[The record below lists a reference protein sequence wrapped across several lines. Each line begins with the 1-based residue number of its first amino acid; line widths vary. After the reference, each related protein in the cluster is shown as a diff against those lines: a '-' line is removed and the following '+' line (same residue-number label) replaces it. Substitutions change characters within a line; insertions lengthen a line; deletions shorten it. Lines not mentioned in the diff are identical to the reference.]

1 MKPELLLPAG
11 NAESF
16 NAAMEGGADA
26 VYLGMRKFNALGRA
40 ANFTPEQL
48 QSIIHITQSKGRKVY
63 LTLNTVIK
71 NEELPELVEWLSI
84 LSQTDLAAVIIQ
96 DWGLYYLVKKLFP
109 TLKIHASTQMQTH
122 NSTGVNFADKM
133 GFERVI
139 MARELTMSELETIR
153 KQAILPLEVF
163 SHGALCY
170 SFSGA
175 CLFSSYLDGNS
186 ANRGLCA
193 QPCRRLFESGESKK
207 FLFSMKDHQ
216 LIDYVPQLMDM
227 GISAL
232 KIEGRMRSAEY
243 TFNVAKAYRMA
254 IDEPEKISEAK
265 EVLTKDL
272 GRDKTSYFAGN
283 SLQNTI
289 SDNPA
294 TGIFL
299 GKITRVTFEGFSFNA
314 PFAMKEGNRIRIHSP
329 EGEVKEAVK
338 LKDFSGNKRNFIKV
352 NKPDSEAKRGDLVYL
367 AEFRE
372 EKFKNKLAEKGNP
385 VPKALPEKQIQSIL
399 GNIQHKKEHN
409 QRQIFARIDQVEW
422 IKKIY
427 IRSVDKVILSF
438 PKRQWKDFMTGN
450 PFVQRNKKKFIIEL
464 PKFIA
469 EKDLAH
475 YKDFCHK
482 TKMEGFNHFMISQ
495 LSQIDLI
502 PANAT
507 ISVNENVYSFNDAA
521 IALLKEKGIRHY
533 VYPLENEK
541 KNLLKQSDRDGIV
554 PILFHPELFYSR
566 MPVKLDD
573 DNQKVFTDDE
583 GNVFHKSTRDGITI
597 INPEIPVANFQDVKA
612 LNKAGFHNYLL
623 DFSHIN
629 PSQNKFNTY
638 LKHLHD
644 SEQLQPSTSF
654 NFSKG
659 LK

>member
-26 VYLGMRKFNALGRA
+26 VYLGMRKFNARGRA

-48 QSIIHITQSKGRKVY
+48 QSIIHITQNQGRKVY

-71 NEELPELVEWLSI
+71 NEELPELIEWLSI
-84 LSQTDLAAVIIQ
+84 LSQTELSAVIIQ
-96 DWGLYYLVKKLFP
+96 DWGVYYLIKKLFP

-139 MARELTMSELETIR
+139 MARELTISELEAVR

-175 CLFSSYLDGNS
+175 CLFSSYLGGNS

-193 QPCRRLFESGESKK
+193 QPCRRLFESGENKK
-207 FLFSMKDHQ
+207 FLFSLKDHQ

-232 KIEGRMRSAEY
+232 KVEGRMRSSEY
-243 TFNVAKAYRMA
+243 TYNVAKAYRLA
-254 IDEPEKISEAK
+254 IDEPARVAEAK
-265 EVLTKDL
+265 EMLTKDL
-272 GRDKTSYFAGN
+272 GREKTSYFIGN
-283 SLQNTI
+283 NLNNAI
-289 SDNPA
+289 SENPA

-299 GKITRVTFEGFSFNA
+299 GRITRISSEGFAFNA
-314 PFAMKEGNRIRIHSP
+314 PFAMKEGNRIRILSP
-329 EGEVKEAVK
+329 EGEVKEAIK

-352 NKPDSEAKRGDLVYL
+352 NKPDSEAKKNDLVYL

-372 EKFKNKLAEKGNP
+372 EKFTDKLAEKGSP
-385 VPKALPEKQIQSIL
+385 VPKALPEKQIQTIL
-399 GNIQHKKEHN
+399 KNIQHKKEHN
-409 QRQIFARIDQVEW
+409 QRQIFVRIDQVEW

-427 IRSVDKVILSF
+427 IRSVDKVILNF

-464 PKFIA
+464 PKFIP
-469 EKDLAH
+469 EKDIAH

-482 TKMEGFNHFMISQ
+482 TRMEGFTHFMISQ

-502 PANAT
+502 PANTT
-507 ISVNENVYSFNDAA
+507 ISANENVYSFNDAA
-521 IALLKEKGIRHY
+521 IALFKEKGIRHY
-533 VYPLENEK
+533 IYPLENEK
-541 KNLLKQSDRDGIV
+541 KNLLNQTDRDGIV
-554 PILFHPELFYSR
+554 PVAFHPELFYSR
-566 MPVKLDD
+566 LPVKLDD
-573 DNQKVFTDDE
+573 DNQTIFTDDE
-583 GNVFHKSTRDGITI
+583 GNVFHKSIRDGITI
-597 INPEIPVANFQDVKA
+597 VSPEDPVANFEDMKA
-612 LNKAGFHNYLL
+612 LKKAGFHNFLL

-629 PSQNKFNTY
+629 PSQNKFNTF

-644 SEQLQPSTSF
+644 SEQLQPSTGF